1 MPTRNTNREIVIIHP
16 DGTIE
21 ISFSSE
27 NIDKA
32 AVCDRL
38 RETVPNFGTYVLY
51 EWHNAHLE
59 QGVKWQGKSARAWAF
74 ISSRDGLTM
83 PINPLASDL
92 RALSLGKS
100 VAPVFGPVLIA
111 VNQ

>member
-1 MPTRNTNREIVIIHP
+1 MTTKNTNREIVIIHT

-27 NIDKA
+27 NMDKA
-32 AVCDRL
+32 AVCDL
-38 RETVPNFGTYVLY
+38 LKEAVPDLGKYVLY

-59 QGVKWQGKSARAWAF
+59 QGVKWQGKAARAWAF
-74 ISSRDGLTM
+74 ISSRDGITM
-83 PINPLASDL
+83 PINSIASDL

>member
-1 MPTRNTNREIVIIHP
+1 MTNKNTNREIVIIHP

-27 NIDKA
+27 DMNKA

-38 RETVPNFGTYVLY
+38 KDTVPDLGKYVLY

-59 QGVKWQGKSARAWAF
+59 QGVMWQGKSARAWAF
-74 ISSRDGLTM
+74 ISSRDGITM
-83 PINPLASDL
+83 KPNPLASDL
-92 RALSLGKS
+92 RALSLGKD